1 MAASKSY
8 QRFRSRDTV
17 IRIQA
22 HQHPGRSGCPV
33 IIWSD
38 IQACFPGVVR
48 IQDQDIYV
56 PFERDD
62 DLYRIKP
69 HGIKYRPDAI
79 LDVIY
84 RDDKAPSKGKSYTK
98 THPLHSHATTLPSGN
113 TKQPTYPSPV
123 PIEIPSSVTSS
134 PELSPGIQSIN
145 TEHDNDSTQGESE
158 IVQSTTPEG
167 TADPPRTT
175 LEDPSYDAQTQ
186 TDDQED
192 SSDVSVGLLTASK
205 SQQDTRAHGTI
216 SRDEFQDA
224 IDSDGSE
231 RSGVTSSPDSE
242 IIDTSITTIVPTS
255 AQDTSDCTF
264 TVEEIMQHRIK
275 GILARRYTWLESPC
289 PKLFTILPVKD
300 FDISRLPTLSMF
312 RVHFLCDCG
321 GVTKIDGEQDMSPPH
336 LPAREEPYVIKSDNI
351 ISKYGTYM
359 MAVLEMMFYMKL
371 VTLDKRTVERIRY
384 AVTFLLTKRIQSSIR
399 FHDRKIRNLD
409 EVPVIEPLDNTSL
422 KDLYTQHLVDAEQP
436 LGGFRAFQTDQG
448 DIRWVCILHLSEY
461 APNTVFERPTR
472 FLGHPSSLRGA
483 YWASLGIFRVI
494 VKDRERAKDLYQLI
508 QSLVSVPVMS
518 FFLDWDVL
526 PQDVVDLAEAVSL
539 FPTSCIMI
547 NVREDPIDNT
557 DPWGLGHPYNPVVKA
572 AFNNPRI
579 QAFSLEK
586 RKLEINDEFSS
597 FERSFYLGSV
607 IVKFKRDLKTPS
619 KTMFAGLVTDMDGA
633 LGTLRASLEGLD
645 RFSELTLEVGFW
657 DQATIKFATDL
668 DGYELVNSE
677 DWFSSDARHMEAIEL
692 RAYSS
697 TDTVLLDANCLT
709 DVMINFKFP
718 ADGPKIRSMIKNNTR
733 LKKLELSITEAD
745 DACQIFEYFKALL
758 ANHPSLDSF
767 HISQEHFHARTSVY
781 TWEGV
786 ADRAKMTLGIEC
798 SAEDR
803 IGTMLQKFASC
814 LTTLMIYGLGLQEA
828 LILEKVLRPKKGP
841 FKLRSIFLLNVCA
854 LSVEAMESLKKIVLR
869 DTAPEFSISGSVD
882 TKEIGPLADFLI
894 AVAPKVTRLHL
905 YGQHVREIY
914 MELENRMP
922 NSAEMERLTE
932 LLISGPLKVESVE
945 NEMKWLRSILK
956 KPVPLTTLEIKS
968 ADLGHDGWMMLV
980 KEVDFTGLS
989 DLIISPA
996 RPIKIEVLEAIVDA
1010 VPENSSLGAVVVTCE
1025 EMPQARREEFR
1036 EILLKKMKNGSGSN
1050 KGLVMINGFIR

>member
-17 IRIQA
+17 IRIEA
-22 HQHPGRSGCPV
+22 HRHPGRSGPV

-48 IQDQDIYV
+48 IQDQDIYI
-56 PFERDD
+56 PFERDE

-69 HGIKYRPDAI
+69 HGINYRPDTI

-84 RDDKAPSKGKSYTK
+84 RDDKALSKGKSYAKSQPVQSTPP
-98 THPLHSHATTLPSGN
+98 TSGN
-113 TKQPTYPSPV
+113 TKQPAFPPV
-123 PIEIPSSVTSS
+123 PIRIEIPSSVASS
-134 PELSPGIQSIN
+134 PAELSSGLQSTNNDHGDSTPDESGNIQS
-145 TEHDNDSTQGESE
+145 
-158 IVQSTTPEG
+158 TPEEEI
-167 TADPPRTT
+167 TDPRETNS
-175 LEDPSYDAQTQ
+175 EDPSNIAEPQ
-186 TDDQED
+186 TDDQEQD
-192 SSDVSVGLLTASK
+192 PYVSAEQSTSGSHDI
-205 SQQDTRAHGTI
+205 SQEPTSQ
-216 SRDEFQDA
+216 DEFLEAMEMDEG
-224 IDSDGSE
+224 SDH
-231 RSGVTSSPDSE
+231 SGVASPPDSE
-242 IIDTSITTIVPTS
+242 IIDTSITTI
-255 AQDTSDCTF
+255 
-264 TVEEIMQHRIK
+264 IMQYRIK
-275 GILARRYTWLESPC
+275 DILARRYTWLESPC

-351 ISKYGTYM
+351 IAKYGTYM

-399 FHDRKIRNLD
+399 FHDRKINSLD

-422 KDLYTQHLVDAEQP
+422 KELYTQHLVDAEQP

-508 QSLVSVPVMS
+508 QSLVSVPLMS

-539 FPTSCIMI
+539 FPTSCVMI

-579 QAFSLEK
+579 KAFSLEK
-586 RKLEINDEFSS
+586 RKLDISDEFGS

-619 KTMFAGLVTDMDGA
+619 KTMFAALVTDMDEA

-657 DQATIKFATDL
+657 DQATIKFAADES
-668 DGYELVNSE
+668 DYELVNTE

-697 TDTVLLDANCLT
+697 TDTVLLDAKCLT

-718 ADGPKIRSMIKNNTR
+718 ADGPKIRNMIKNNTR

-814 LTTLMIYGLGLQEA
+814 LTTLMIYGLGVQEA

-854 LSVEAMESLKKIVLR
+854 LSVEAMDSLKKIVQR

-914 MELENRMP
+914 MELETRMP
-922 NSAEMERLTE
+922 ESAEMDRLTE

-945 NEMKWLRSILK
+945 SEMKWLRSILK

-980 KEVDFTGLS
+980 KEVNFTGLS

-996 RPIKIEVLEAIVDA
+996 RPIKIKVLEAIVDA

>member
-17 IRIQA
+17 IRIEA
-22 HQHPGRSGCPV
+22 HRHPGRSGPV

-48 IQDQDIYV
+48 IQDQDIYI
-56 PFERDD
+56 PFERDE

-69 HGIKYRPDAI
+69 HGINYRPDTI

-84 RDDKAPSKGKSYTK
+84 RDDKALSKGKSYAKSQPVQSTPP
-98 THPLHSHATTLPSGN
+98 TSGN
-113 TKQPTYPSPV
+113 TKQPAFPPV
-123 PIEIPSSVTSS
+123 PIRIEIPSSVASS
-134 PELSPGIQSIN
+134 PAELSSGLQSTNNDHGDSTPDESGNIQS
-145 TEHDNDSTQGESE
+145 
-158 IVQSTTPEG
+158 TPEEEI
-167 TADPPRTT
+167 TDPRETNS
-175 LEDPSYDAQTQ
+175 EDPSNIAEPQ
-186 TDDQED
+186 TDDQEQD
-192 SSDVSVGLLTASK
+192 PYVSAEQSTSGSHDI
-205 SQQDTRAHGTI
+205 SQEPTSQ
-216 SRDEFQDA
+216 DEFLEAMEMDEG
-224 IDSDGSE
+224 SDH
-231 RSGVTSSPDSE
+231 SGVASPPDSE

-264 TVEEIMQHRIK
+264 SVEEIMQYRIK
-275 GILARRYTWLESPC
+275 DILARRYTWLESPC

-351 ISKYGTYM
+351 IAKYGTYM

-399 FHDRKIRNLD
+399 FHDRKINSLD

-422 KDLYTQHLVDAEQP
+422 KELYTQHLVDAEQP

-508 QSLVSVPVMS
+508 QSLVSVPLMS

-526 PQDVVDLAEAVSL
+526 PQDVIDLAEAVSL
-539 FPTSCIMI
+539 FPTSCVMI

-579 QAFSLEK
+579 KAFSLEK
-586 RKLEINDEFSS
+586 RKLDISDEFGS

-607 IVKFKRDLKTPS
+607 IVKFKRDLKIPS
-619 KTMFAGLVTDMDGA
+619 KTMFAALVTDMDEA

-657 DQATIKFATDL
+657 DQATIKFAADES
-668 DGYELVNSE
+668 DYELVNTE

-697 TDTVLLDANCLT
+697 TDTVLLDAKCLT

-718 ADGPKIRSMIKNNTR
+718 ADGPKIRNMIKNNMR

-814 LTTLMIYGLGLQEA
+814 LTTLMIYGLGVQEA

-854 LSVEAMESLKKIVLR
+854 LSVEAMDSLKKIVQR

-914 MELENRMP
+914 MELETRMP
-922 NSAEMERLTE
+922 ESAEMDRLTE

-945 NEMKWLRSILK
+945 SEMKWLRSILK

-980 KEVDFTGLS
+980 KEVNFTGLS

-996 RPIKIEVLEAIVDA
+996 RPIKIKVLEAIVDA

>member
-1 MAASKSY
+1 MMRHAKVKYPPTATPTPTPTPTSTSTPTPTPTPTPIAENSQERSKTAEVRSLIELPSVVAGSSVGPVQKLPPPLQLAVKNEDGPRAQSAHKPTVIVDNSQEAPKLSTDTSLASMERNGFTILEPS
-8 QRFRSRDTV
+8 SRDDS
-17 IRIQA
+17 Q
-22 HQHPGRSGCPV
+22 
-33 IIWSD
+33 
-38 IQACFPGVVR
+38 
-48 IQDQDIYV
+48 
-56 PFERDD
+56 E
-62 DLYRIKP
+62 
-69 HGIKYRPDAI
+69 
-79 LDVIY
+79 
-84 RDDKAPSKGKSYTK
+84 
-98 THPLHSHATTLPSGN
+98 
-113 TKQPTYPSPV
+113 
-123 PIEIPSSVTSS
+123 
-134 PELSPGIQSIN
+134 SI
-145 TEHDNDSTQGESE
+145 
-158 IVQSTTPEG
+158 
-167 TADPPRTT
+167 
-175 LEDPSYDAQTQ
+175 
-186 TDDQED
+186 
-192 SSDVSVGLLTASK
+192 
-205 SQQDTRAHGTI
+205 DT
-216 SRDEFQDA
+216 
-224 IDSDGSE
+224 DGSE
-231 RSGVTSSPDSE
+231 NSGAASPPDSE
-242 IIDTSITTIVPTS
+242 LIDASLATIVPIS
-255 AQDTSDCTF
+255 VQQDAPAGALS
-264 TVEEIMQHRIK
+264 VEEIMQHRIK
-275 GILARRYTWLESPC
+275 DILERRYTWLESPC

-300 FDISRLPTLSMF
+300 FDASSLPTLSMF

-321 GVTKIDGEQDMSPPH
+321 GVTKIDGRQDMSPPH
-336 LPAREEPYVIKSDNI
+336 LPAREEPYMIKSDNI
-351 ISKYGTYM
+351 IAKYGTYM

-399 FHDRKIRNLD
+399 FHDKKITSLD

-422 KDLYTQHLVDAEQP
+422 KDLYTLHLVDAEQP
-436 LGGFRAFQTDQG
+436 LGGFRAYQTDQG

-494 VKDRERAKDLYQLI
+494 VKDRERARDLYLLI

-518 FFLDWDVL
+518 FFLDWDI
-526 PQDVVDLAEAVSL
+526 QEEDVDELAEAIVL
-539 FPTSCIMI
+539 FPTSCVMI
-547 NVREDPIDNT
+547 NVREDPMDIS
-557 DPWGLGHPYNPVVKA
+557 DPTGIGHIFTPIVKS
-572 AFNNPRI
+572 AFNNPKI

-597 FERSFYLGSV
+597 FERSFYLDSV

-619 KTMFAGLVTDMDGA
+619 KTMFAGLVADMDGA
-633 LGTLRASLEGLD
+633 LGTLRKALKGLA

-657 DQATIKFATDL
+657 DQATIKFMADTSGHWYL
-668 DGYELVNSE
+668 DSE
-677 DWFSSDARHMEAIEL
+677 KWFDMDSCLMEAIEL
-692 RAYSS
+692 RAYSH
-697 TDTVLLDANCLT
+697 TDTMLLDAKCLT
-709 DVMINFKFP
+709 DVMITFKFP
-718 ADGPKIRSMIKNNTR
+718 ADGPKIRNMIKNNTR

-767 HISQEHFHARTSVY
+767 HISQEHTHARTSVY

-798 SAEDR
+798 SSIDR

-814 LTTLMIYGLGLQEA
+814 LTTLMIYGLGPQEA
-828 LILEKVLRPKKGP
+828 AILEKVLRPKKGP

-854 LSVEAMESLKKIVLR
+854 LSVDAMESLKKIVLR

-882 TKEIGPLADFLI
+882 SKEIGPLADFLI
-894 AVAPKVTRLHL
+894 AVASKVTRLHL

-914 MELENRMP
+914 MELENRTP
-922 NSAEMERLTE
+922 ESAEMDRLTE

-945 NEMKWLRSILK
+945 NEMKWLRSILR

-980 KEVDFTGLS
+980 EEIDFTGLS

-996 RPIKIEVLEAIVDA
+996 RPVKIEVLEAIVKA

-1025 EMPQARREEFR
+1025 EMSQTRREEFR
-1036 EILLKKMKNGSGSN
+1036 EILLDKMKNGSGSN